1 MQKIDR
7 LVSRIFPDFQNRN
20 KNSPSYYEGFSYDR
34 VSPATVIDNI
44 CDLIG
49 DYQTYLCWT

>member
-49 DYQTYLCWT
+49 DYQTYLC